1 VFTYH
6 SALGVHVK
14 QKGDTS
20 YSGGSRASIADAR
33 ERLAGVEYVF
43 IDEISMVAC
52 HELFAISS
60 RLAGIFNIHDMPFG
74 GVNIIL
80 AGDFAQLPP
89 TKGNPLYSNLRLCVR
104 KCVNYIQYNTLQ
116 SNRNLIQLH
125 NATQRSKVFER
136 KTDDYKRIMM
146 LIASNDIAGLRRLI
160 SAALRGGVSAEVIID
175 QIQKSINGLYSPR
188 GGFSERDLDIAFLVK
203 AIGGPRLLYALQ
215 KSHGL
220 ASESTIRRCR
230 KIPHLLAAVSTPSKP
245 ENDCNMTTFLDP
257 TIKPPP
263 PLVNGIIPGNVVMF
277 DGVALET
284 KCRYCPERNQI
295 MGLCREHSR
304 NVKTEVTDQ
313 QSIEDVR
320 AALFDSESSESKVCF
335 GSDATVVAIAP
346 YA

>member
-1 VFTYH
+1 
-6 SALGVHVK
+6 
-14 QKGDTS
+14 
-20 YSGGSRASIADAR
+20 
-33 ERLAGVEYVF
+33 
-43 IDEISMVAC
+43 
-52 HELFAISS
+52 
-60 RLAGIFNIHDMPFG
+60 
-74 GVNIIL
+74 
-80 AGDFAQLPP
+80 
-89 TKGNPLYSNLRLCVR
+89 
-104 KCVNYIQYNTLQ
+104 
-116 SNRNLIQLH
+116 
-125 NATQRSKVFER
+125 
-136 KTDDYKRIMM
+136 M

-160 SAALRGGVSAEVIID
+160 SAALRGGVSAEVIVD
-175 QIQKSINGLYSPR
+175 RIQKSIDGLYSPR

-220 ASESTIRRCR
+220 ASESTIRRHR
-230 KIPHLLAAVSTPSKP
+230 KIPRLLAAVSTPSKS
-245 ENDCNMTTFLDP
+245 ENDHNMTTFLDP
-257 TIKPPP
+257 TIKSPP

-320 AALFDSESSESKVCF
+320 AALFDSENSESKVCF

-346 YA
+346 YARSDYYRAVPLVVSPSDKTEKWQQLAEWVCNFLRNYSDHPFGEKLTGKIYALASDGDATFRRAKHEICMTKKLDPNSALAKELGYLLGLNLFTSEDGVIGTCDPKHVIKRKFHTHQYPIQCEFMDT